1 LKIKAEER
9 KKTKEKT
16 RKGKR
21 NRILIKKKKAK
32 YGGSRA
38 QQKDFLSFEWAA
50 SLWKQDFIRENKE
63 GSRYSSDLKV
73 YFII

>member
-21 NRILIKKKKAK
+21 NRILIKKKAK

>member
-1 LKIKAEER
+1 LKIKAEKR

-21 NRILIKKKKAK
+21 NRILIKKKTK

-38 QQKDFLSFEWAA
+38 QKKDFLSFERVA
-50 SLWKQDFIRENKE
+50 SLWKQDFIRKTK
-63 GSRYSSDLKV
+63 RV
-73 YFII
+73 VATPAT